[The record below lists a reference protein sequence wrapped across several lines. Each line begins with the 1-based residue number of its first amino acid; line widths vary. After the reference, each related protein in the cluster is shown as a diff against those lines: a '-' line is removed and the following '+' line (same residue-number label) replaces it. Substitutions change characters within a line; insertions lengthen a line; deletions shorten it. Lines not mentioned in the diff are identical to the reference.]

1 MNKQEKTRTTLQ
13 NASLHKFCSDVAN
26 QAKENGLTMQ
36 TILAQ
41 SIEVE
46 PTPELIKSILREIGK
61 TMYGKTSTADW
72 TTKEMT
78 EIYEIFNRFWGEK
91 FSLHCPWPSLDS
103 LMLRNITDE
112 PYEALP

>member
-1 MNKQEKTRTTLQ
+1 MKKEPKQRSSLQ
-13 NASLHKFCSDVAN
+13 NNSLHAFCSDVAN

-41 SIEVE
+41 TIEVE

-61 TMYGKTSTADW
+61 TMYGKKSTADW

-78 EIYEIFNRFWGEK
+78 EIYEVFNRFWGEK
-91 FSLHCPWPSLDS
+91 FGLHCEWPSLETQ
-103 LMLRNITDE
+103 MLRNLTEDD
-112 PYEALP
+112 LS